1 MPKNLV
7 IVESP
12 AKGKTI
18 EKFLGKDYRVEA
30 SFGHIRDLPEKKM
43 GIDIAGGFIPEYEV
57 SPEKKKRVTEL
68 RKLAKEAE
76 KIWIATD
83 EDREGEAIGWH
94 LCAALGI
101 DEKTVDRIVFH
112 EITKTAIENAI
123 KHPRKIY
130 LNLVN
135 AQQSRRILDRIVGY
149 EVSPVLW
156 KKVRTGLSAGRVQS
170 VAVKL
175 LVERERE
182 IRAFNPEESWKV
194 TAKIGKDTPIM
205 VEFTKLDGKGK
216 RLKNESDV
224 LKFLSTHGIPIDT
237 VKNTK
242 DKKGNLLISLPH
254 AEDFVLMDAE
264 VKASSR
270 LPGAPF
276 TTSTLQQEASRK
288 LGYGVKTTM
297 EIAQRLYQNGFIT
310 YMRTDS
316 VNLSDLA
323 INTARVFIEKE
334 FGKEYS
340 MPNGRKY
347 KTKQASA
354 QEAHEAIRPAYIE
367 KTPETIGLDG
377 MDAKLYRLIWER
389 TVASQMKEA
398 EIETTTYHFS
408 PVTSTNEDWIAKGEV
423 IKFPGFMKLYIEGTD
438 EENEEESESKKLPSV
453 KKGEKLTSSE
463 LHGLQKFSLPPA
475 RYTEASLVKKLESEG
490 IGRPSTYAPTIQTIQ
505 DRGYVVIESKKL
517 IPTDIAFVVTD
528 FLEQEFPTFMDYNFT
543 AKVEGE
549 FDKIAEGELEWKK
562 MLGGFYH
569 PFHESI
575 NTAL

>member
-1 MPKNLV
+1 M
-7 IVESP
+7 
-12 AKGKTI
+12 
-18 EKFLGKDYRVEA
+18 
-30 SFGHIRDLPEKKM
+30 
-43 GIDIAGGFIPEYEV
+43 
-57 SPEKKKRVTEL
+57 
-68 RKLAKEAE
+68 
-76 KIWIATD
+76 
-83 EDREGEAIGWH
+83 
-94 LCAALGI
+94 
-101 DEKTVDRIVFH
+101 
-112 EITKTAIENAI
+112 
-123 KHPRKIY
+123 
-130 LNLVN
+130 
-135 AQQSRRILDRIVGY
+135 
-149 EVSPVLW
+149 
-156 KKVRTGLSAGRVQS
+156 
-170 VAVKL
+170 KL

-194 TAKIGKDTPIM
+194 TAKIGGDTPMI
-205 VEFTKLDGKGK
+205 VEFAKLDGKGK

-224 LKFLSTHGIPIDT
+224 LKFLSTHGIQIDT

-254 AEDFVLMDAE
+254 AEDFVLMEAE

-408 PVTSTNEDWIAKGEV
+408 PVTSNNEDWIAKGEV